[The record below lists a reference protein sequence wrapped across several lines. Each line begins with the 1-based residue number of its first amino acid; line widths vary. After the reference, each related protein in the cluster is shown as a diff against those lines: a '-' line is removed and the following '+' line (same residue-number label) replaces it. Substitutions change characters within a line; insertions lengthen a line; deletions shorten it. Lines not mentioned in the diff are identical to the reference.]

1 MEDMTTI
8 KLKIKSTK
16 NRTVEAKVTG
26 QGKDGNA
33 LLAPSGTVTWQGT
46 GGTTEYLVTFFDL
59 DLQTWIW
66 PFEGV
71 DDGTTGPDNAPY
83 LRVKTSG
90 VTKELRTDAPPQ
102 IKYEVEA
109 ENEPTVDKL
118 DPMIIIRPPRGSA
131 AMAPDSVLLGAVC
144 AVLGAAVGAAVAWA
158 MCS

>member
-8 KLKIKSTK
+8 KLKIKNTK

-26 QGKDGNA
+26 KGKDGNA

-83 LRVKTSG
+83 LRVRSSS
-90 VTKELRTDAPPQ
+90 VTKTLRASAPSQ
-102 IKYEVEA
+102 IKYEVEVD
-109 ENEPTVDKL
+109 NEPNVDRL
-118 DPMIIIRPPRGSA
+118 DPMIIIRPPKGSA
-131 AMAPDSVLLGAVC
+131 AMAPNNVLLGVVC
-144 AVLGAAVGAAVAWA
+144 AVLGAAVGAAVAYA